1 MVYLVAPKT
10 FTEAAPF
17 RPVPWVLAAYL
28 AFTLLRLTL
37 AHRHRLPEWLRYLS
51 IGIDMTLLVGLIWS
65 FHLQYQQP
73 PSFYLKA
80 PTLLYVFIF
89 IALRTL
95 NFDAR
100 KVVTAGLIAAAGW
113 MVLVVYVITI
123 DPRDSMITRDYV
135 HYMTSN
141 SVLIGAE
148 VDKVISILVVTAILG
163 FAIMRNRR
171 LLTYAVTES
180 ASNQDLARFV
190 PAEVANLIKTSADG
204 VQVGSGEPR
213 EATVLFLDLEGFT
226 TLSER
231 LAPQDLVRTLNA
243 FYAAVAEPIV
253 RHDGVITQFQGDAI
267 LATFNAPRLN
277 ADHAANAI
285 QAALDIQALLQERTF
300 GEGLALRARIGI
312 NTGVVIHG
320 LIGTPGPARLHG
332 DRRRGQ
338 HRRPAGGPE
347 QDLRHLDHRL
357 RVDPGPCRAAAIRVR
372 FAGRSA
378 RPRADDT
385 DAHLQG
391 RAGSGSVTHR
401 AQLLEQTG
409 QVRARDR
416 LVPVAEILGLE
427 EMGPLL
433 QGAQEDDLARV
444 VLGIGLAGRFLAQ
457 QCAVAHELLPWRAEA
472 GKVDVDEETPV
483 VAARRPRVAGRQ
495 DVTAH
500 AMPKHE
506 RRPGG
511 HARETAR
518 RCATRC
524 S

>member
-1 MVYLVAPKT
+1 MAQTLTIPRMSRFGRSLRRVELPARIAVRVRAQEEASEILVGWVQLAVVLGFSIVYLVAPKT

-28 AFTLLRLTL
+28 AFTLVRLTL

-51 IGIDMTLLVGLIWS
+51 IGIDMTLLVGMIWS

-113 MVLVVYVITI
+113 IVLVLYVITI

-141 SVLIGAE
+141 SILIGAE

-243 FYAAVAEPIV
+243 FYAAVAEPIM

-320 LIGTPGPARLHG
+320 LIGTPDRLGYTVIGDEVNIAARLEALNKTYATSIIVSASTRDH
-332 DRRRGQ
+332 
-338 HRRPAGGPE
+338 AGP
-347 QDLRHLDHRL
+347 Q
-357 RVDPGPCRAAAIRVR
+357 R
-372 FAGRSA
+372 FAFALLDEALVRGRTTPT
-378 RPRADDT
+378 RIYKVER
-385 DAHLQG
+385 
-391 RAGSGSVTHR
+391 
-401 AQLLEQTG
+401 
-409 QVRARDR
+409 
-416 LVPVAEILGLE
+416 
-427 EMGPLL
+427 
-433 QGAQEDDLARV
+433 
-444 VLGIGLAGRFLAQ
+444 
-457 QCAVAHELLPWRAEA
+457 EA
-472 GKVDVDEETPV
+472 AP
-483 VAARRPRVAGRQ
+483 
-495 DVTAH
+495 
-500 AMPKHE
+500 
-506 RRPGG
+506 
-511 HARETAR
+511 
-518 RCATRC
+518 
-524 S
+524 

>member
-1 MVYLVAPKT
+1 MAQAPTIPRMTRLGRSLRRVELPARIAVRVRAQEEASEILVGWVQLAVVLGFSMVYLVAPKT

-28 AFTLLRLTL
+28 AFTLVRLTL

-51 IGIDMTLLVGLIWS
+51 IGIDMTLLLGMIWS

-73 PSFYLKA
+73 PSFFLKA

-95 NFDAR
+95 SFDAR

-113 MVLVVYVITI
+113 IVLVFYVITI

-135 HYMTSN
+135 RYMTSN
-141 SVLIGAE
+141 SILIGAE

-231 LAPQDLVRTLNA
+231 LVPQDLVRTLNA
-243 FYAAVAEPIV
+243 FYAAVAEPIM

-277 ADHAANAI
+277 TDHAANAV

-320 LIGTPGPARLHG
+320 LIGTPDRLGYTVIGDEVNIAARLEALNKTYGTSIIVSESTRDHAG
-332 DRRRGQ
+332 LRRFPFELLDETLIRG
-338 HRRPAGGPE
+338 RTTPT
-347 QDLRHLDHRL
+347 
-357 RVDPGPCRAAAIRVR
+357 RVYKVDRAAA
-372 FAGRSA
+372 
-378 RPRADDT
+378 P
-385 DAHLQG
+385 
-391 RAGSGSVTHR
+391 
-401 AQLLEQTG
+401 
-409 QVRARDR
+409 
-416 LVPVAEILGLE
+416 
-427 EMGPLL
+427 
-433 QGAQEDDLARV
+433 
-444 VLGIGLAGRFLAQ
+444 
-457 QCAVAHELLPWRAEA
+457 
-472 GKVDVDEETPV
+472 
-483 VAARRPRVAGRQ
+483 
-495 DVTAH
+495 
-500 AMPKHE
+500 
-506 RRPGG
+506 
-511 HARETAR
+511 
-518 RCATRC
+518 
-524 S
+524 

>member
-1 MVYLVAPKT
+1 MAQALSIPSTSRLGRSRRRTELPARISVRVRAQEEASEILVGWVQLAVVLGFSIVYLVAPKT
-10 FTEAAPF
+10 FSAAAPF
-17 RPVPWVLAAYL
+17 RPVPWVLATYL

-51 IGIDMTLLVGLIWS
+51 IGIDMTLLVGMIWS

-73 PSFYLKA
+73 PSFFLKA

-95 NFDAR
+95 SFDAR

-113 MVLVVYVITI
+113 IVLVFYVITI

-135 HYMTSN
+135 RYMTSN
-141 SVLIGAE
+141 SILIGAE

-243 FYAAVAEPIV
+243 FYAAVAEPIT

-320 LIGTPGPARLHG
+320 LIGTPDRLGYTVIGDEVNIAARLEALNKTYATSIIVSESTRDHAG
-332 DRRRGQ
+332 AQRFAFALLDEALVRGRTTPTRIYQ
-338 HRRPAGGPE
+338 VE
-347 QDLRHLDHRL
+347 
-357 RVDPGPCRAAAIRVR
+357 RAAA
-372 FAGRSA
+372 
-378 RPRADDT
+378 P
-385 DAHLQG
+385 
-391 RAGSGSVTHR
+391 
-401 AQLLEQTG
+401 
-409 QVRARDR
+409 
-416 LVPVAEILGLE
+416 
-427 EMGPLL
+427 
-433 QGAQEDDLARV
+433 
-444 VLGIGLAGRFLAQ
+444 
-457 QCAVAHELLPWRAEA
+457 
-472 GKVDVDEETPV
+472 
-483 VAARRPRVAGRQ
+483 
-495 DVTAH
+495 
-500 AMPKHE
+500 
-506 RRPGG
+506 
-511 HARETAR
+511 
-518 RCATRC
+518 
-524 S
+524 